1 MVNVVNSALAKVQLS
16 SQSISVYQSDAL
28 GNNLGTWTNAQAG
41 QYVCVQISGTY
52 KVSLPAFLHLPA
64 SMPMTFR
71 AVRLSEGN

>member
-52 KVSLPAFLHLPA
+52 KVSLPAFLPPA
-64 SMPMTFR
+64 GVNAHDVPGGT
-71 AVRLSEGN
+71 AK